1 MYSVQQSSACWK
13 WLGSQNYAK
22 ALRPWTTTSP
32 HFVLYLVKAQVLRC
46 SRSDLGRSIA
56 VRAGVPH
63 VASNVNCTNG
73 WFSVSIKI
81 YPYNKRAASGVG
93 LTTLLYIGSS
103 YGPHF
108 SKARFPR
115 KYDGSEQEPLIG
127 ILKKQLVIW
136 QYWRLQHCHRDMRLT
151 QFQTCS
157 FHFRALIKC
166 KWNAAE
172 LCIM

>member
-1 MYSVQQSSACWK
+1 MTWKPKLCKGTAPLNNNFSS
-13 WLGSQNYAK
+13 
-22 ALRPWTTTSP
+22 
-32 HFVLYLVKAQVLRC
+32 FVLYLVKAQVLRC

-63 VASNVNCTNG
+63 VALNVNCTNG

-115 KYDGSEQEPLIG
+115 KYDGSEHEPLIG
-127 ILKKQLVIW
+127 ILKKQLVI
-136 QYWRLQHCHRDMRLT
+136 
-151 QFQTCS
+151 
-157 FHFRALIKC
+157 
-166 KWNAAE
+166 
-172 LCIM
+172 